1 MLCEQYGSSEFY
13 EAHKYTKST
22 EHHQMLI
29 SRYCEG
35 ALQPKCRR
43 IKLQREEGEESPH
56 ELCPNGYRANNLQK
70 IY

>member
-22 EHHQMLI
+22 EHNHQPLL
-29 SRYCEG
+29 CVGG
-35 ALQPKCRR
+35 AFQPKSRR
-43 IKLQREEGEESPH
+43 IKFQREEGEESPH